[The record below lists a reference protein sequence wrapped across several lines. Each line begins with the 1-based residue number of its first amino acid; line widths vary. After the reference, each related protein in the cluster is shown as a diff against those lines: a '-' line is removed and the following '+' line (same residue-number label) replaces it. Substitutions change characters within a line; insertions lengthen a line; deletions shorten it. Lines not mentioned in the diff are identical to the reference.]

1 MFESPIDLSGNDE
14 PIFVAKKPRLSNG
27 KVGFDG
33 KAYKECYFSL
43 VKDNT
48 WKCHCG
54 NNVNQNTKN
63 GYSNLIKHVQSFH
76 PNYEIELQRWIDSK
90 IKMSG
95 QRTLLDLG
103 IHEKALSI
111 YDWIDIVIRKGLNLY
126 YFND

>member
-14 PIFVAKKPRLSNG
+14 PIFVVKKPRISNW

-54 NNVNQNTKN
+54 NNVNQNTKMVI
-63 GYSNLIKHVQSFH
+63 LI
-76 PNYEIELQRWIDSK
+76 
-90 IKMSG
+90 
-95 QRTLLDLG
+95 
-103 IHEKALSI
+103 
-111 YDWIDIVIRKGLNLY
+111 
-126 YFND
+126 